1 MSEAGTIRA
10 KNRPASAGASRLV
23 GIEIEL
29 GGLSEDRLARFAQSH
44 FGGEV
49 RHSGDQKYVVEG
61 SDLGDIEIYLDT
73 SLRKDRESALKKL
86 GLEAARGIIPVE
98 IVLPPI
104 APARIADLD
113 RFCATAREAGA
124 EGSRDGLLLGYGL
137 HLNVQTAASTLAH
150 ILPVL
155 QAYALLEDLLR
166 ALDPIDPS
174 RRLLPFVD
182 PYPRALVDD
191 LADRS
196 FADLDELTLCY
207 LDHVT
212 SRNHGLDM
220 LPIFADL
227 NETLVRERIGDKQKL
242 SPRPTYHFRLPEC
255 RIDEPD
261 WSIAREWDRWCALER
276 VAQHEACLAELKA
289 GWTEHRAAWTT
300 LRPHWAPRSHEI
312 LKSHSLDKLFG

>member
-1 MSEAGTIRA
+1 MNEATEIDPHA
-10 KNRPASAGASRLV
+10 DVSMAQRLV

-29 GGLSEDRLARFAQSH
+29 GGLTENALARVTQAE
-44 FGGEV
+44 FGGDI
-49 RHSGDQKYVVEG
+49 RRKGDQKYLVEN
-61 SDLGDIEIYLDT
+61 SRLGDIEIYLDT
-73 SLRKDRESALKKL
+73 SLRKNRESALKKL

-98 IVLPPI
+98 IVFPPVAPDAI
-104 APARIADLD
+104 AGLD
-113 RFCATAREAGA
+113 RFCDKARDAGA
-124 EGSRDGLLLGYGL
+124 EGSRDGLLLGYGV
-137 HLNVQTAASTLAH
+137 HLNVETADSTLAH

-155 QAYALLEDLLR
+155 QSYALLEDLLR

-191 LADRS
+191 LATRS

-227 NETLVRERIGDKQKL
+227 NEPLVHEHISEKQKL

-255 RIDEPD
+255 RIDEAN
-261 WSIAREWDRWCALER
+261 WSLSQEWDRWCALEA
-276 VAQHEACLAELKA
+276 VARNQTCLADLKA
-289 GWTEHRAAWTT
+289 GWTEHRGAWTT
-300 LRPHWAPRSHEI
+300 LRPHWAPRSREI
-312 LKSHSLDKLFG
+312 LKAHSLDNLFA